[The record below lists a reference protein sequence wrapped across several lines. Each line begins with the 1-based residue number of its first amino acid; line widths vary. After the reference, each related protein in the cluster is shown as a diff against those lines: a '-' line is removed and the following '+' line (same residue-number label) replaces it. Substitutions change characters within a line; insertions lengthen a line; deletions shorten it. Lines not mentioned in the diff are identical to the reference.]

1 MEQEGGASQLLGTL
15 RGGAGCG
22 SNPGDNANGPCV
34 LRAAQVLDT
43 NPLRVM
49 LLDSIHFVLPS
60 VQMRKQPQR
69 PAVTSQDSFGLDS
82 DRPGSESLLLTGWLT
97 WDSSLSA
104 SVSPFVKQENSSL
117 KNLKD
122 MRIK

>member
-15 RGGAGCG
+15 RGGAGCS

-43 NPLRVM
+43 NPLRAM
-49 LLDSIHFVLPS
+49 LLDSLHFVLPS

-69 PAVTSQDSFGLDS
+69 PAVTSQDRAAVWIQAGLGLS
-82 DRPGSESLLLTGWLT
+82 PC
-97 WDSSLSA
+97 SSQA
-104 SVSPFVKQENSSL
+104 G
-117 KNLKD
+117 
-122 MRIK
+122 